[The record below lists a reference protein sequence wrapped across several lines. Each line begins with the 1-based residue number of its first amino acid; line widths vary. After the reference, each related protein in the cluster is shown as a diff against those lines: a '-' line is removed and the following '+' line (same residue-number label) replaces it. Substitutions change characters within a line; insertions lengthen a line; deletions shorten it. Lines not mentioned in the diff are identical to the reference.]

1 MSEPPLPSARRQL
14 LFAKYRPFLTTPF
27 FFGFSAHVLAP
38 KSFPRLLG
46 TRVDLPLTNILWFGS
61 HIGITMYLYTSKH
74 LRSINTFEPLLYT
87 MYGSA
92 MFNFGTVLIMTIIRS
107 IFPDKEALRLGI
119 GLSISGALLFI
130 GQRYVHYI
138 DEVFDAIRFRAIK

>member
-1 MSEPPLPSARRQL
+1 MSEPPLPSVRRQL

-38 KSFPRLLG
+38 TSFPRLLG
-46 TRVDLPLTNILWFGS
+46 SRIDLPVTNALWFGS

-74 LRSINTFEPLLYT
+74 LRGSHTFERLLYSI
-87 MYGSA
+87 YGSA
-92 MFNFGTVLIMTIIRS
+92 MFNFGTVLIMTIIRT

-138 DEVFDAIRFRAIK
+138 DEVFDAVRFRAIK

>member
-1 MSEPPLPSARRQL
+1 
-14 LFAKYRPFLTTPF
+14 
-27 FFGFSAHVLAP
+27 FGFSAHVLAP

-74 LRSINTFEPLLYT
+74 LRSIHTFERLLYS

-107 IFPDKEALRLGI
+107 IFPDKETLRLGI

-130 GQRYVHYI
+130 GQRYIHYI

>member
-74 LRSINTFEPLLYT
+74 LRSIHTFERLLYS